1 MPGEVRPLSPRLSD
15 DLNAHRQSIL
25 VKAARDAYRRKTVV
39 ICKDCV
45 VCCKCLRVGAGHV
58 DFWNRTSCRWKEQ
71 HVNVFE
77 CWSVTCSRSVRIFFN
92 PFLGLYKGAGVLL
105 AEKPSR
111 RTIPTVCSKA
121 RSTSESALKLLAT
134 PMRTFLSSASPPK

>member
-15 DLNAHRQSIL
+15 DLNADRQSIL

-39 ICKDCV
+39 ICKDGV
-45 VCCKCLRVGAGHV
+45 VCCKCLRVGAGYV

-77 CWSVTCSRSVRIFFN
+77 CLVGN
-92 PFLGLYKGAGVLL
+92 LL
-105 AEKPSR
+105 
-111 RTIPTVCSKA
+111 TVCPYILQSISRIIQRG
-121 RSTSESALKLLAT
+121 RSTACRETESADYPYRL
-134 PMRTFLSSASPPK
+134 